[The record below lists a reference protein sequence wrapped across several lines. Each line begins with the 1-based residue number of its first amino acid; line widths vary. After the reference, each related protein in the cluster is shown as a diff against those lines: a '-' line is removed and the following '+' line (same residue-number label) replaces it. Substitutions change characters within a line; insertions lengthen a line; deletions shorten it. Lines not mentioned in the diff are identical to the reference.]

1 MIAAVLF
8 VVLVLHSPNFSVGV
22 VGFVIPQHFFRNAGK
37 DVSPIVPTTDEAE
50 DSEPPLNRFC
60 ATLSSAENGRE
71 NEEDTQDMNAFMLSF
86 FCQQQASGSDGQL
99 LAVPCNASRTQQT
112 DVRIRGARLL
122 YSCRFHF
129 LMQEN
134 ALIQRGELIL
144 KFPTGDRSIPPW
156 LFLVPLMNGQMI
168 HAAFKRSIAEGEVYD
183 ATEALRQWSK
193 QPLTRRAFDI
203 WQPCV
208 TDGMTR
214 CSDADDTPETRPLPF
229 LAVYYRSRV
238 PEEFITYEDI
248 LFQFTDQAEE
258 RQPRNGLGKSPM
270 IIDIVVNDDAAAAQR
285 ATDGEVPN
293 SPLRQESDD
302 SILSKLWNMTLSN
315 SSGPVVAENVL
326 MATYLVD
333 RLDTTKQL
341 ENSTFLVIPC
351 MNPVVIS
358 DKEKSL
364 PALRCRLK
372 LPDWGRSS
380 EAVLVVGNGP
390 LQNITIAGKSGQVS
404 AILGTDFT
412 VPLKYTTA
420 NGTSLFEGDVLKII
434 RRWARS
440 GRKVGKVLIQYSSTA
455 EEWWQ
460 GTGVEDNRE
469 GTDQVV
475 PFGSVFLF
483 LKISKKTQAVPFRW
497 RLDALSREA
506 SKSKQPRSGQ
516 DNSSVVI
523 DLETTEWMNTN
534 DAIANVTMAPY
545 ESSLVAP
552 EDACRMSDFPCPV
565 PTPDSPRT
573 DHVGEYLIEQM
584 MKGGNQTPRMWGI
597 ACSSMTVHLD
607 GVACNIS
614 MEGSPVRPER
624 VELHLNFTLS
634 RSDNS
639 SSSRMSLE
647 VDIFHCDDITVTKVE
662 VLREPGAYVLPV
674 THPITTNGVSDEDC
688 VKGFF
693 FRPICFDQ
701 AAMIACDEDTVHFDK
716 LPFVIV
722 FPNDN
727 SG

>member
-22 VGFVIPQHFFRNAGK
+22 VGFVIPQYFFRNAGK

-99 LAVPCNASRTQQT
+99 LAVPCNASRTQEAYRSYLKMLT
-112 DVRIRGARLL
+112 EEFTVKNDSAIIFIR
-122 YSCRFHF
+122 
-129 LMQEN
+129 
-134 ALIQRGELIL
+134 
-144 KFPTGDRSIPPW
+144 
-156 LFLVPLMNGQMI
+156 
-168 HAAFKRSIAEGEVYD
+168 
-183 ATEALRQWSK
+183 
-193 QPLTRRAFDI
+193 
-203 WQPCV
+203 
-208 TDGMTR
+208 MTR

-270 IIDIVVNDDAAAAQR
+270 LIDIVVNDDAGAAQQ

-293 SPLRQESDD
+293 SPLRQEADD

-404 AILGTDFT
+404 AILGTDYT

-523 DLETTEWMNTN
+523 DLETTEWMNTKN
-534 DAIANVTMAPY
+534 AIATTRECQSSLLTIAEKHFPRLCCIGEDVTMAPY

-639 SSSRMSLE
+639 LSSRMSLE

-674 THPITTNGVSDEDC
+674 THPITTNSESDEDC

>member
-22 VGFVIPQHFFRNAGK
+22 VGFVIPQYFFRNAGK

-134 ALIQRGELIL
+134 AVIQRGELIL

-208 TDGMTR
+208 TDGWVLTG
-214 CSDADDTPETRPLPF
+214 
-229 LAVYYRSRV
+229 Y
-238 PEEFITYEDI
+238 
-248 LFQFTDQAEE
+248 
-258 RQPRNGLGKSPM
+258 
-270 IIDIVVNDDAAAAQR
+270 VVNDDAGAAQQ

-293 SPLRQESDD
+293 SPLRQEADD

-351 MNPVVIS
+351 MNP
-358 DKEKSL
+358 
-364 PALRCRLK
+364 
-372 LPDWGRSS
+372 
-380 EAVLVVGNGP
+380 
-390 LQNITIAGKSGQVS
+390 
-404 AILGTDFT
+404 
-412 VPLKYTTA
+412 
-420 NGTSLFEGDVLKII
+420 
-434 RRWARS
+434 
-440 GRKVGKVLIQYSSTA
+440 
-455 EEWWQ
+455 
-460 GTGVEDNRE
+460 
-469 GTDQVV
+469 
-475 PFGSVFLF
+475 
-483 LKISKKTQAVPFRW
+483 
-497 RLDALSREA
+497 
-506 SKSKQPRSGQ
+506 
-516 DNSSVVI
+516 
-523 DLETTEWMNTN
+523 DL
-534 DAIANVTMAPY
+534 TMAPY

-552 EDACRMSDFPCPV
+552 EDACRMSDFPCPA

-614 MEGSPVRPER
+614 MDGSPVRPER

-647 VDIFHCDDITVTKVE
+647 VDIFRCDDITVTKVE

-674 THPITTNGVSDEDC
+674 THPITTNGESDEDC

-693 FRPICFDQ
+693 FRPICFDP